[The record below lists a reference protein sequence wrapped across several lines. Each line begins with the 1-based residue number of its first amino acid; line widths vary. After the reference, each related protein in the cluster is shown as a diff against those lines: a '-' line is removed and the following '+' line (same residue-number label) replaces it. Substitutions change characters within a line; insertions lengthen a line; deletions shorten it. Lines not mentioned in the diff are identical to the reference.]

1 MINIHLGADGT
12 TQWVK
17 FSDLVAN
24 VGLEEKSARQKCDAA
39 GIARE
44 VITDDRR
51 AKYIRLSDVAAFF
64 RQYSRPTQEQ
74 QAAFD
79 RILLVGLHGEDA
91 DFHQPIHSGTNEKD
105 SGEMPDNIG
114 RMEPKTFRNFSG
126 KNDKKPGVA
135 PSKRWATFLQNG
147 GQYTGDFYAS
157 PLFAYFIL
165 TAFLSVQ
172 AALHANAAWKLVPD
186 VPWWEVL
193 ALVALV
199 QMVVLVG
206 TIHSKLFGDSPGRY
220 WAFLGVFALYD
231 TALNACNFFWQFIP
245 VNLYD
250 PSLPWTTKVQ
260 GTTALIIRSALTI
273 GFPVATVFYAWLVK
287 KIRQA

>member
-1 MINIHLGADGT
+1 MINIHLSADG

-17 FSDLVAN
+17 FSDLVADA
-24 VGLEEKSARQKCDAA
+24 GLEEKSARQKCDAA

-64 RQYSRPTQEQ
+64 RQYSRPTPEQ
-74 QAAFD
+74 QSAFE
-79 RILLVGLHGEDA
+79 RILLVGTPVEDA
-91 DFHQPIHSGTNEKD
+91 DFDPILTGTNMRNAE
-105 SGEMPDNIG
+105 EMPGSIG
-114 RMEPKTFRNFSG
+114 RNEAKTFRNFSG
-126 KNDKKPGVA
+126 KQEKKAGITPG
-135 PSKRWATFLQNG
+135 KRWAAFLQNG
-147 GQYTGDFYAS
+147 GQYIGDFYAS
-157 PLFAYFIL
+157 PLFAYIIL

-206 TIHSKLFGDSPGRY
+206 TIHSKLFGDSPTRY

-231 TALNACNFFWQFIP
+231 TALNACNFFWQFTP

-250 PSLPWTTKVQ
+250 PALPWATKVQ
-260 GTTALIIRSALTI
+260 GITALIIRSALTI

-287 KIRQA
+287 KIRQV